1 MTLTNTT
8 PKQSIILLLLF
19 SGCIDKEVEDSCLEF
34 VTYVCSCHPKNPKYD
49 CTELKNIYQ
58 NANTEK
64 QEDCALQLDDLIYE
78 DTKRNLSCSFGQPSQ
93 NERSNPNKPKWRKA
107 ERRERRTRKIMEMNM
122 NYDE

>member
-1 MTLTNTT
+1 MLWKHTMTLINAI
-8 PKQSIILLLLF
+8 PKKIIILFLLF

-93 NERSNPNKPKWRKA
+93 NERSNPNKPKMEKGRKK
-107 ERRERRTRKIMEMNM
+107 RKK
-122 NYDE
+122 DEGK